1 MASTEFLV
9 LFSFENWTDYSVGLI
24 VYFLKGN
31 VPKLDSEENVYLE
44 PRSVGKD
51 MF

>member
-9 LFSFENWTDYSVGLI
+9 FRFENRTDYSVGLI
-24 VYFLKGN
+24 VYFLMGN
-31 VPKLDSEENVYLE
+31 VPKLDPEDNVYLQQ
-44 PRSVGKD
+44 RSVGKD